1 MALRSDRR
9 IPAIALTYDPYRE
22 VLESRLARLLTI
34 LLAYQPTGTVKV
46 TIGEVVREIRAP
58 FGGANVGRQISRFHK
73 ALNSI
78 QRDRIIGAWKLDPS
92 LEQYPLPAR
101 SFVDDEMSRQ
111 LVVYRSAAV
120 LTTIAVP
127 DAIV

>member
-1 MALRSDRR
+1 
-9 IPAIALTYDPYRE
+9 
-22 VLESRLARLLTI
+22 
-34 LLAYQPTGTVKV
+34 
-46 TIGEVVREIRAP
+46 VREIRAP
-58 FGGANVGRQISRFHK
+58 FGGANVGRQILRFHK
-73 ALNSI
+73 ALDSI

-101 SFVDDEMSRQ
+101 SFVDDWMSRK

-120 LTTIAVP
+120 LTTNAVP